1 MLQVLRFLL
10 NTVIDFMKMLFTVD
24 VGDGLN
30 LGLVMC
36 IVFIFFPMILRVV
49 LFLKRDA
56 LEELNDR
63 YDESRPREVFSD
75 TYTRPVKF
83 RDGSVTYTHSITRRR
98 RMR

>member
-49 LFLKRDA
+49 
-56 LEELNDR
+56 
-63 YDESRPREVFSD
+63 
-75 TYTRPVKF
+75 
-83 RDGSVTYTHSITRRR
+83 
-98 RMR
+98 